1 MKNQAPADKSKNH
14 LIGGIVVLTIGLVFL
29 LRNFDLLTPELRFY
43 IFSWKTLLI
52 GIGILNLTLSKNKVA
67 GFILIAIG
75 TFFWL
80 PNIFDLSIRAGQLF
94 WPVVIIVVGIM
105 LLFKRPGQKFNGPW
119 NNNNNDGRDGSRKE
133 KGSDTFTPPN
143 QGPHGKKYKN
153 TSFSDADFVDDVA
166 IFSGTK
172 KRINSSSFK
181 GGRMT
186 AIFGG
191 SEVNLTRSRLAPGRN
206 YLNVFFMFG
215 GSEIIVPS
223 DWNVVLEAV
232 PIFGGFSDERYVSQ
246 QMESEEGSDS
256 VLIIKGLVIFG
267 GAEIKSY

>member
-1 MKNQAPADKSKNH
+1 MTNQAPANKTNNH
-14 LIGGIVVLTIGLVFL
+14 LIGGIVVLTIGLLFL
-29 LRNFDLLTPELRFY
+29 LRNFDFLTPEIRYY

-52 GIGILNLTLSKNKVA
+52 GIGILNLTLSRNKVA

-80 PNIFDLSIRAGQLF
+80 PNIFDLSVRAGQLF
-94 WPVVIIVVGIM
+94 WPVVIIIVGLM
-105 LLFKRPGQKFNGPW
+105 LLFKRPGHNFNGPW
-119 NNNNNDGRDGSRKE
+119 NNNNNNGNDRNDKGNGS
-133 KGSDTFTPPN
+133 GPFTPPH
-143 QGPHGKKYKN
+143 QGPHGKKYQN

-191 SEVNLTRSRLAPGRN
+191 SEVNMTRSRLAPGRN

-215 GSEIIVPS
+215 GSEIVVPS
-223 DWNVVLEAV
+223 DWNIVLEAT
-232 PIFGGFSDERYVSQ
+232 PIFGGFSDQRYISRELQ
-246 QMESEEGSDS
+246 TGEGSDS

>member
-1 MKNQAPADKSKNH
+1 MTNQAPANKSKNH

-119 NNNNNDGRDGSRKE
+119 NNNNTDGNDGNN
-133 KGSDTFTPPN
+133 KGSNPFTPPHH
-143 QGPHGKKYKN
+143 GPHGKKYKN
-153 TSFSDADFVDDVA
+153 TSFSDTDFVDDVA

-232 PIFGGFSDERYVSQ
+232 PIFGGFSDERYVTQ
-246 QMESEEGSDS
+246 QMQSEEGSDS

>member
-1 MKNQAPADKSKNH
+1 METTNTPQKNNNH
-14 LIGGIVVLTIGLVFL
+14 LIGGIVVLSIGVLFL
-29 LRNFDLLTPELRFY
+29 LRNFDFLTPEVRHY

-52 GIGILNLTLSKNKVA
+52 GIGILNLALARNHVA
-67 GFILIAIG
+67 GIILIAIG

-80 PNIFDLSIRAGQLF
+80 PDIFDLSVRAGQLF
-94 WPVVIIVVGIM
+94 WPVVIIIIGIV
-105 LLFKRPGQKFNGPW
+105 LLLKKPGDHNHPRSRRRSRGPG
-119 NNNNNDGRDGSRKE
+119 NDNKPPFDKSQNAST
-133 KGSDTFTPPN
+133 SD
-143 QGPHGKKYKN
+143 QEY
-153 TSFSDADFVDDVA
+153 VDDVA
-166 IFSGTK
+166 IFSGSTK
-172 KRINSSSFK
+172 KINTQNFR

-206 YLNVFFMFG
+206 FLNVFFMFG

-223 DWNVVLEAV
+223 DWNVVIEAT
-232 PIFGGFSDERYVSQ
+232 PIFGGFSDERYVSKDLQ
-246 QMESEEGSDS
+246 SIENTDS